1 MSHNHGVI
9 RLQVSPA
16 QIYVGRYEAL
26 PYPNLTP
33 AQEFVFEVAILAAA
47 PVTIS
52 DVLFQTYSG
61 SQLLSERR
69 RNGRSLARLIG
80 EEFPVRVVPGEGLAC
95 PVAGGRRL
103 GRAAPNVVERD
114 GPHHGAVDPADQ
126 EQGPLTLI
134 HI

>member
-33 AQEFVFEVAILAAA
+33 AQGFVFEVAILAAA

-52 DVLFQTYSG
+52 DVLFQVYSG
-61 SQLLSERR
+61 GQLLSERQT
-69 RNGRSLARLIG
+69 SS
-80 EEFPVRVVPGEGLAC
+80 
-95 PVAGGRRL
+95 
-103 GRAAPNVVERD
+103 
-114 GPHHGAVDPADQ
+114 
-126 EQGPLTLI
+126 
-134 HI
+134 